1 MSKATKRF
9 DGPLTAHL
17 GFWLRFVS
25 NHVSGSFRQKLA
37 QHDVSVAEWACLR
50 ELFGCDGLAPSQL
63 ATQLGMTRGGIT
75 KIVDKLVR
83 SGFATR
89 SSHATDQRGQV
100 LGLTPAGRRLV
111 PVLAALADLNDHEC
125 FGHLPP
131 ETVQQMTRFLR
142 DLVDHHHLR
151 SVPLS

>member
-1 MSKATKRF
+1 MSNSTKRF

-37 QHDVSVAEWACLR
+37 EHDVSVAEWAALR
-50 ELFGCDGLAPSQL
+50 ELFERNGIAPSQL
-63 ATQLGMTRGGIT
+63 ATHLGMTRGGIT
-75 KIVDKLVR
+75 KTIDKLVA
-83 SGFATR
+83 SGLAAR
-89 SSHATDQRGQV
+89 AAHATDQRGQ
-100 LGLTPAGRRLV
+100 LLHLTPAGRRLV
-111 PVLAALADLNDHEC
+111 PKLAKLADQNEHEY

-131 ETVQQMTRFLR
+131 ETVQQMTSFLR